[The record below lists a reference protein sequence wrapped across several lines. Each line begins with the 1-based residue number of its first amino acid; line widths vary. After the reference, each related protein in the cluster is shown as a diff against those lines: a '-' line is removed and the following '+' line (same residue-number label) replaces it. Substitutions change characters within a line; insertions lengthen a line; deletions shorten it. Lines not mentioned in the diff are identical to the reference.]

1 MWFPLEFFQFHIDI
15 TFFII
20 AVIYLFAFIKSRMF
34 SSLLFLWEYFQQ
46 SQAILERKK
55 NWCHSLILGF
65 REQSH
70 FLQLFLK
77 SVVHLSHMASS
88 YIQSVS
94 ARARHDIDV
103 SCTFATVYDCVCS
116 LVAIEMRGTVQNES
130 AVPLVEKFFR
140 ISRWQQQSVKPSVW
154 SF

>member
-94 ARARHDIDV
+94 ARARHDSFSHWCLLHVCRCLWLCVLTSGYRNARHSAKWKCSAPCWKILQN
-103 SCTFATVYDCVCS
+103 FKMATAEC
-116 LVAIEMRGTVQNES
+116 
-130 AVPLVEKFFR
+130 
-140 ISRWQQQSVKPSVW
+140 
-154 SF
+154 